1 MTFDTLLLVVAA
13 ILALIVVVPLAIM
26 VVFLTWPLLLLWH
39 LGHPVA
45 GVIAMLIWWAAA
57 R

>member
-1 MTFDTLLLVVAA
+1 MTLDTILIVAAA
-13 ILALIVVVPLAIM
+13 ILALIVAVPIAIV